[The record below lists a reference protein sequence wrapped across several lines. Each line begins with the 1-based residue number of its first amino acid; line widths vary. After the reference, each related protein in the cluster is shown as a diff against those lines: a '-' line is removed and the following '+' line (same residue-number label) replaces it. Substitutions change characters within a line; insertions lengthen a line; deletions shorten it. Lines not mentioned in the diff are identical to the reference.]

1 MPGRQH
7 FAMEQNRSNA
17 NVGQTS
23 QSLPARLSRRAILG
37 RAIAVGLSLAS
48 TTSLLQGCG
57 TTNTIKSSLNFANWA
72 SAETATRNDINKAVS
87 VFEQQNNVQVNNIG
101 MPFDEAL
108 AQLTELIRAH
118 ITLDVME
125 LSGNWPYAL
134 AGIGA
139 LADLGPYV
147 AADWYQDAFP
157 NSFAAGTYK
166 GVLYAVPFSITPHG
180 LWYNKILLSGAGLNP
195 AYPPRTMHELNQAMT
210 VLRAKLPANSYPI
223 ALDTSATEYAL
234 IGFWPWIWTFGG
246 NPMADDGR
254 GNVTI
259 NWAGDGTVAAFQ
271 WLQDAVKKRW
281 TPPNLAIKAEREL
294 MAEGTIVFKLDGP
307 YLTGILGSI
316 NPAFSTVQQVNNTFG
331 VTTTPTGP
339 SITQPVTCADIHNL
353 GIASSSANKNLA
365 WKLIN
370 FLTTSP
376 AVITTFL
383 IPEGGMLPR
392 RSYDI
397 TSRWYSHFYAD
408 PISRAFIDSIIPTM
422 RPPAYGPR
430 YSTAAQVIVTAL
442 REIANGAAV
451 RPRLLKLT
459 EEVKAIYV

>member
-1 MPGRQH
+1 MWDGLP
-7 FAMEQNRSNA
+7 NP
-17 NVGQTS
+17 S
-23 QSLPARLSRRAILG
+23 QVRLSRRAMLG

-48 TTSLLQGCG
+48 TVPLLQGCG
-57 TTNTIKSSLNFANWA
+57 TTNAIESSLNFANWA
-72 SAETATRNDINKAVS
+72 SAETATRNDINKAVRA
-87 VFEQQNNVQVNNIG
+87 FEQQNNVQVNNIG
-101 MPFDEAL
+101 IPFDETL
-108 AQLTELIRAH
+108 AQLTQLIHAN
-118 ITLDVME
+118 ITIDVME
-125 LSGNWPYAL
+125 LSGNLPYAL
-134 AGIGA
+134 AGIDA
-139 LADLGPYV
+139 LADLGPFV
-147 AADWYQDAFP
+147 ATDWYQDAFP

-180 LWYNKILLSGAGLNP
+180 FWYNKTMLSRAGLN
-195 AYPPRTMHELNQAMT
+195 AAHPPRTMNELNQVLK
-210 VLRAKLPANSYPI
+210 VLRAKLPASSYPI
-223 ALDTSATEYAL
+223 ALDTSETEYAL

-246 NPMADDGR
+246 NPMADDGK

-259 NWAGDGTVAAFQ
+259 NWADDGTVAAFQ
-271 WLQDAVKKRW
+271 WLQDAVRNNW
-281 TPPNLAIKAEREL
+281 TPPNLAIKAERQL
-294 MAEGTIVFKLDGP
+294 MAEGTVVFKLDGP

-316 NPAFSTVQQVNNTFG
+316 NPAFSTVQQVNATFG

-339 SITQPVTCADIHNL
+339 GITQPVTCADIHNL
-353 GIASSSANKNLA
+353 SIGSSSTNKNLA
-365 WKLIN
+365 WKLID

-397 TSRWYSHFYAD
+397 TPRLYSRYYAD

-430 YSTAAQVIVTAL
+430 YSTAALAIVTAL
-442 REIANGAAV
+442 REIANGATV

-459 EEVKAIYV
+459 DEVRAIYA